1 MSILR
6 VTLHDWRDLGVELS
20 TGSPVGTVLLPAK
33 VVITPTISTGSI
45 VDSGNVAHGIRSEKA
60 VVEEFP
66 WSYDLTDPVGSMPE
80 GWGYII
86 EFTSKR
92 ARSTARITFSDIEN
106 VEPVEGIRNVD
117 LRSFLSVSTSAPDA
131 PWIAPAEWLRIERA
145 VEEEAARAEAAAD
158 RAEEGGWDDE
168 QVAAAVDRYFE
179 DNPPEAEAI
188 QAAVQT
194 HVESPAPHPVYD
206 DAPRFDLIVQNAII

>member
-20 TGSPVGTVLLPAK
+20 TGPPVGTVLLPAK
-33 VVITPTISTGSI
+33 VVITPTILTGSI

-117 LRSFLSVSTSAPDA
+117 LRSFLSVSTSDPDA
-131 PWIAPAEWLRIERA
+131 PWIAPDGEPLPAVRLRITGSHHPHRDA
-145 VEEEAARAEAAAD
+145 T
-158 RAEEGGWDDE
+158 G
-168 QVAAAVDRYFE
+168 
-179 DNPPEAEAI
+179 
-188 QAAVQT
+188 
-194 HVESPAPHPVYD
+194 AP
-206 DAPRFDLIVQNAII
+206 L